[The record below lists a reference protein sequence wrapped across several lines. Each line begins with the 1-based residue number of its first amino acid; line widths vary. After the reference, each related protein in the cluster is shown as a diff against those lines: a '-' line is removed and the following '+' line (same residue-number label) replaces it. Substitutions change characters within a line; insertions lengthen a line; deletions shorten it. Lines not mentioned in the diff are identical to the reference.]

1 MSFGKFKAV
10 EAEVEIC
17 YNKRIN
23 NETVSPFCGKTLGA
37 KGRTVTCNDL
47 QCACP
52 ERLSAVANVDH

>member
-1 MSFGKFKAV
+1 MSFGKFEAV

-37 KGRTVTCNDL
+37 KDRTVACNLHSLEDG
-47 QCACP
+47 QVT
-52 ERLSAVANVDH
+52 SADADR